1 MVRRLVLAQRL
12 RGRRHQ
18 PRYLP
23 RQVLASLLGAVI
35 GFVMLG
41 VIPSPGA
48 PGSFGISDGHGLI
61 VAPFGATAVLLFGN
75 PGSPLAQPRNVVLG
89 SGLAALV
96 SVLCVQL
103 LGSAPW
109 VMGLAVGITI
119 ALGQRLRCL
128 HPPAGA
134 LAVVGVV
141 QGARLSYLLFPV
153 LPGALLMV
161 LLAFVYHRVSGMG
174 HRYPVHWL

>member
-1 MVRRLVLAQRL
+1 MFVANTSGFCGPAQSAVVVRFA
-12 RGRRHQ
+12 
-18 PRYLP
+18 
-23 RQVLASLLGAVI
+23 ASLLGAVLA
-35 GFVMLG
+35 FTVLG
-41 VIPSPGA
+41 TG
-48 PGSFGISDGHGLI
+48 GLI

-103 LGSAPW
+103 LGNAPW
-109 VMGLAVGITI
+109 VMGLAVGGSIV
-119 ALGQRLRCL
+119 LGQLLRCL

-134 LAVVGVV
+134 LAVLGVMLK
-141 QGARLSYLLFPV
+141 AKISYLLFPV
-153 LPGALLMV
+153 LPGALLLV
-161 LLAFVYHRVSGMG
+161 LSAAAYRRLSGLG